1 MDIKRF
7 VPIAILGIGLAVALY
22 FDIHKLLSFDVIG
35 ENYTDLKAYID
46 NQYILSLLLFSL
58 AYILAVAFSIPGASI
73 LSLLYGA
80 LLGTL
85 VAGSLIVVSAT
96 IGATMIFLAAK
107 YAFQDTLKRRAG
119 PWLTKM
125 QAGFNEN
132 AVSYMMFLRLVPA
145 FPFFVVNLVPAF
157 LGVSLPVYVV
167 TTFIGIIPGT
177 FVYASIG
184 SGIGN
189 IIEQGRTPDLS
200 VLSSPEILLPLA
212 ALGLLALVP
221 IAYKKI
227 KRKTTIMSNIINADI
242 CIIGAGSGGLSVA
255 AGASQLGKKT
265 VLVEGG
271 KMGGDCLNYGCVPS
285 KALLAAGS
293 AAEHIRNPAKVGVSP
308 HEPSH

>member
-22 FDIHKLLSFDVIG
+22 FDIHKLLSFDLIG

-58 AYILAVAFSIPGASI
+58 AYILAVAFSVPGASI

-125 QAGFNEN
+125 QAGFNAN

-184 SGIGN
+184 SGIGY

-227 KRKTTIMSNIINADI
+227 K
-242 CIIGAGSGGLSVA
+242 
-255 AGASQLGKKT
+255 GKP
-265 VLVEGG
+265 
-271 KMGGDCLNYGCVPS
+271 PS
-285 KALLAAGS
+285 
-293 AAEHIRNPAKVGVSP
+293 
-308 HEPSH
+308 

>member
-58 AYILAVAFSIPGASI
+58 AYILAVAFSVPGASI

-184 SGIGN
+184 SGIGY

-227 KRKTTIMSNIINADI
+227 K
-242 CIIGAGSGGLSVA
+242 
-255 AGASQLGKKT
+255 GKP
-265 VLVEGG
+265 
-271 KMGGDCLNYGCVPS
+271 PS
-285 KALLAAGS
+285 
-293 AAEHIRNPAKVGVSP
+293 
-308 HEPSH
+308 